1 VTFSSDLQNDFGE
14 IDIYLFDQLLKGRF
28 DSRKTILDAGCGR
41 GRNIR
46 WFLRNGFTVY
56 GIDSDPAAIAHVR
69 QVAAQLAPSLP
80 PAHFINDDLS
90 QLHWRDR
97 TMDAVISSAVLHF
110 SRDEEHFGAMLE
122 ELWRVLKP
130 GGLLFVRLASTIGL
144 EVKPRWLDGRRAR
157 LPDGSE
163 RFVVDEKFLLAW
175 TDTLGAR
182 LIEPLKTTNVQH
194 QRCMTTWIFEK

>member
-182 LIEPLKTTNVQH
+182 LIEPLKTTNVQN

>member
-182 LIEPLKTTNVQH
+182 LIEPLKTTNVQT

>member
-1 VTFSSDLQNDFGE
+1 MTFSSDLQNDFGE

-182 LIEPLKTTNVQH
+182 LIEPLKTTNVQN